1 MAELAIPLIVLGSMY
16 VVSNKSKKAA
26 MGTKNTATIS
36 NILATVDTKAMALA
50 WTNANWPQVAD
61 ALARA
66 VNKTITGGD
75 AKKELDNAQKIA
87 LKALK

>member
-1 MAELAIPLIVLGSMY
+1 
-16 VVSNKSKKAA
+16 
-26 MGTKNTATIS
+26 MGKKNTATIS
-36 NILATVDTKAMALA
+36 QILATVDTTAMALA

-75 AKKELDNAQKIA
+75 AKEELDKAQKIA